1 MLAMP
6 PTPLAIAFSEAKSES
21 TNPFNEV
28 SRMNQDKL
36 IEIHADIIQSAILKI
51 ASEKPDWFYTEMWL
65 KEILY
70 KTPTNLKPRGSIGPE
85 KADGRNQREDNPFP
99 DF

>member
-1 MLAMP
+1 ML
-6 PTPLAIAFSEAKSES
+6 PTLLAIAFSEAKSES
-21 TNPFNEV
+21 INPFNEV
-28 SRMNQDKL
+28 NRMNQYTL
-36 IEIHADIIQSAILKI
+36 IEIQADVIQSAILKI

-70 KTPTNLKPRGSIGPE
+70 QTPTNLKPRGRIEPD
-85 KADGRNQREDNPFP
+85 KADGRNQKEDNPFP